1 MNVVQNQQPDFED
14 IQPVIDE
21 RIVNTVYEIFEAVAQ
36 RDPLD
41 DIFENLANRIIENL
55 DANSFMEQ
63 DLKLSEEQ
71 KDVMRNNIKNLGHET
86 VRIYLAGLNLDERT
100 KLTYGLV
107 REKATEIADA
117 LLSAIGQEINR
128 GAVINAQ
135 AVQANSKNKAYD
147 EILLRKTKS
156 SGDITVPTSVIVIS
170 TNCVDVIKQS
180 CQKEK
185 DCGGE
190 AGTEAAEKPI
200 PEAYDQRYRAGQ
212 GAKA

>member
-180 CQKEK
+180 CQEEK
-185 DCGGE
+185 DGGGE
-190 AGTEAAEKPI
+190 TGTDAAEKPKSK
-200 PEAYDQRYRAGQ
+200 EGGKGR
-212 GAKA
+212 K